1 MERELRD
8 IAMATLKARRTYSAG
23 TVRRVDVFEGETTT
37 IRYMNPQSGIWKPAH
52 WRGALSISTKYTPPG
67 GRPPYEDTM
76 PGTDNLARYKWRGAD
91 SEHPD
96 PNHPDNRA
104 LREAMQAGL
113 PLIWFVQLPSGRY
126 WPRFPVY
133 LVAEEPA
140 KQQFVVDVTPALEYD
155 EPGQGDITTGYVLRE
170 TKQRLHQGPFRG
182 LILDAYACKCAVC
195 RFAHPPLLDAAHIV
209 PDADGG
215 AASVRNGLAL
225 CKMHHGAY
233 DEGIIGITPNLV
245 VEVNHAV
252 LAEAD
257 GPMLR
262 HGIQEFHGRGLMALP
277 ARRRDYPDPDALAA
291 RYERFRAG

>member
-8 IAMATLKARRTYSAG
+8 IAMATLEARRSHG
-23 TVRRVDVFEGETTT
+23 TGAVGRGDRFTAEAMT
-37 IRYMNPQSGIWKPAH
+37 IRYMNPQTGIWKPAD
-52 WRGALSISTKYTPPG
+52 WRGALSISTTYTPSTAK
-67 GRPPYEDTM
+67 PPYEDTL
-76 PGTDNLARYKWRGAD
+76 PGADGLARYKWRGTD
-91 SEHPD
+91 PD
-96 PNHPDNRA
+96 HPDNRA
-104 LREAMQAGL
+104 LREAMRANL
-113 PLIWFVQLPSGRY
+113 PLIWFIGFAPGQYAAVY
-126 WPRFPVY
+126 PVY
-133 LVAEEPA
+133 LIGEEPA
-140 KQQFVVDVTPALEYD
+140 EHQFVVAAGPALGHD
-155 EPGQGDITTGYVLRE
+155 DLGQRDITTNWVWRE
-170 TKQRLHQGPFRG
+170 TKQRLHQAPFRA
-182 LILDAYACKCAVC
+182 LVLDAYACRCAVC
-195 RFAHPPLLDAAHIV
+195 RFAHPPLLDAAHII
-209 PDADGG
+209 ADSEGG